1 MKIGINCGHTVA
13 GTTGCGAVGI
23 LNESDETRAVGYKLM
38 DKLKALGHTVIDCTN
53 DYASSVSENLRC
65 ICNIAN
71 SVNLDAFYSIHLNS
85 GGGKGTECYTYNGV
99 DKAKASQICK
109 NMNSIGFVNRGVKD
123 GSKLYVVKNTSAPA
137 CLIEVCF
144 VDTQNDADLYKKL
157 GADKIAQTICDAIVG
172 NNTTPSV
179 DNTTIEEDTTTT
191 TDDYNSLLNE
201 VKQLEEKVNNYESK
215 IKKYQSIDD
224 IPSWAKKTIQK
235 LLNAGIL
242 KGTGDGLDLDDN
254 LIRMCV
260 IMDRAGVFNNVE

>member
-13 GTTGCGAVGI
+13 GTTGSGAVGI

-38 DKLKALGHTVIDCTN
+38 EKLKALGHTVVDCTN
-53 DYASSVSENLRC
+53 DHASSVSENLRC

-99 DKAKASQICK
+99 DKAKASQICEK
-109 NMNSIGFVNRGVKD
+109 MNSIGFVNRGVKD
-123 GSKLYVVKNTSAPA
+123 GSKLYVIKNTSAPA

-144 VDTQNDADLYKKL
+144 VDTQSDADLYKSL
-157 GADKIAQTICDAIVG
+157 GADKIAQTICEAITGQNVNPSTPVVTPTEDNSDGEDYDA
-172 NNTTPSV
+172 
-179 DNTTIEEDTTTT
+179 
-191 TDDYNSLLNE
+191 LLKR
-201 VKQLEEKVNNYESK
+201 VKTLEEKVNKYESQN
-215 IKKYQSIDD
+215 KKYQTINEV
-224 IPSWAKKTIQK
+224 PSWAKDTIQK
-235 LLNAGIL
+235 LLNMGVL

-260 IMDRAGVFNNVE
+260 IMDRAGVFDNA